1 MKIIQKFSLA
11 AIIAAFTASAWA
23 FPYTQ
28 PHYGPPPAN
37 EPPNAVVVITRALSD
52 RTIGVFVQGRGV
64 GTSTSTSNLPDN
76 RYRPNWSGKVT
87 LHGWD

>member
-11 AIIAAFTASAWA
+11 AIIAALTASASA

-28 PHYGPPPAN
+28 PHFGPPPTNDPAS
-37 EPPNAVVVITRALSD
+37 EVVVINRAPPG
-52 RTIGVFVQGRGV
+52 RTIGVFVRGQGV
-64 GTSTSTSNLPDN
+64 GSSTSNRPDD
-76 RYRPNWSGKVT
+76 RYRPNWAGKVT